1 MVKINRHDLTQ
12 SILKEYLR
20 YDDTSGEMVWIKNTH
35 PTKNLIGRIAGG
47 VSKRDSHKHIRLL
60 GVTYRTHHLVW
71 LYKTGKLP
79 VGHIDHIDHNEQNN
93 RFSNLREVTQAENNK
108 NQSKRNDNTTG
119 VMGVWIDH
127 RRKIS
132 KYIAEIHVNGAKIY
146 LGSYITLKEAALA
159 RKDAEIFYGFHTN
172 HGIDKPL

>member
-60 GVTYRTHHLVW
+60 GVLYVTHHLVW

-108 NQSKRNDNTTG
+108 NQSKRKDNTTG
-119 VMGVWIDH
+119 YVGGGYIKD
-127 RRKIS
+127 RQAYKATIS
-132 KYIAEIHVNGAKIY
+132 KDGKLHY
-146 LGSYITLKEAALA
+146 LGYFKTFEEAKNA
-159 RKDAEIFYGFHTN
+159 RIEAEKKYY
-172 HGIDKPL
+172 K